1 MFSFQ
6 FEKEWEKPSAA
17 IQYPIYFNM
26 LIDLEQ
32 ISTLYQSIS
41 TKALQQKTPILILV
55 ATDVDA
61 LTSCRMLTVSIN
73 GISES

>member
-1 MFSFQ
+1 
-6 FEKEWEKPSAA
+6 
-17 IQYPIYFNM
+17 M

-41 TKALQQKTPILILV
+41 TKAIQQKAPILILV

-61 LTSCRMLTVSIN
+61 LASCRMLTVSIDN
-73 GISES
+73 MDESRMYSVLSKLIFL